1 MVGVSAGAFLP
12 LPASGAT
19 EENSSY
25 TNEIDVHLFVQM
37 AKPIDWR
44 GSSFDDLRAFPD
56 DAKRNAGYQ
65 LRKVQKGEQPDVF
78 KPLTEIG
85 AGVYEIIVDTAAGW
99 FRVMYVAKFE
109 ETVYVLHSFQ
119 KKTNKTSQG
128 DKDVAKRRYGAVLKE
143 RKAK

>member
-1 MVGVSAGAFLP
+1 
-12 LPASGAT
+12 
-19 EENSSY
+19 
-25 TNEIDVHLFVQM
+25 
-37 AKPIDWR
+37 
-44 GSSFDDLRAFPD
+44 
-56 DAKRNAGYQ
+56 
-65 LRKVQKGEQPDVF
+65 VF
-78 KPLTEIG
+78 KPMAEIG

>member
-1 MVGVSAGAFLP
+1 M
-12 LPASGAT
+12 T
-19 EENSSY
+19 
-25 TNEIDVHLFVQM
+25 
-37 AKPIDWR
+37 KPIDWR

-65 LRKVQKGEQPDVF
+65 LRKVQKGEPPDLF
-78 KPLTEIG
+78 KPMAEIG

>member
-1 MVGVSAGAFLP
+1 MIGADARFMRLG
-12 LPASGAT
+12 GARGR
-19 EENSSY
+19 SSH
-25 TNEIDVHLFVQM
+25 TNDVAVYLLIQM
-37 AKPIDWR
+37 MKPIDWR

-78 KPLTEIG
+78 KPMAEIG

-119 KKTNKTSQG
+119 KKTNKTSRG

>member
-1 MVGVSAGAFLP
+1 
-12 LPASGAT
+12 
-19 EENSSY
+19 
-25 TNEIDVHLFVQM
+25 M

-65 LRKVQKGEQPDVF
+65 LRKVQKGEQPDAF
-78 KPLTEIG
+78 KPMAEIG

-109 ETVYVLHSFQ
+109 ETPCMCCTHS
-119 KKTNKTSQG
+119 
-128 DKDVAKRRYGAVLKE
+128 RR
-143 RKAK
+143 RPTRPPKATKMSRSAGTAQF